1 MKLDVKT
8 TAVSLALAW
17 GILGMFLTGLANLV
31 WPGYGQAFLNVMASL
46 YPGYHATAGFGQ
58 VIVGTLY
65 GVLDG
70 AVAGAVFA
78 WLYNFCGARFTRS
91 SSTEDRFRHIELP

>member
-8 TAVSLALAW
+8 VAVVLALAW
-17 GILGMFLTGLANLV
+17 GVLGMFPIGLANLI
-31 WPGYGQAFLNVMASL
+31 WPSYGLAFLEVMASL
-46 YPGYHATAGFGQ
+46 YPGYTATASFGQ
-58 VIVGTLY
+58 VIIGTLY

-78 WLYNFCGARFTRS
+78 WLYNSCASRL
-91 SSTEDRFRHIELP
+91 STSA